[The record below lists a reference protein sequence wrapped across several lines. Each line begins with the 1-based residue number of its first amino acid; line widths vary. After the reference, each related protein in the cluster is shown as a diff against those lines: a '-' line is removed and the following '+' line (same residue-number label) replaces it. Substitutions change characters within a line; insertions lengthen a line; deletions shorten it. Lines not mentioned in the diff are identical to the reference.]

1 MRSVFSVLSMV
12 FAIGVIGAGCGVAE
26 PPADQFT
33 QATHATQALQSEELS
48 GDSQQV
54 VCPLICGLGTQCR
67 YRDGSCR
74 EACNPC
80 LCEADG
86 GKVVESCEQAAC
98 GHAICG
104 RGTYCCNASCSI
116 CAPDGGFCTQQFC
129 E

>member
-26 PPADQFT
+26 PPAS
-33 QATHATQALQSEELS
+33 HATQMSQSEDRT
-48 GDSQQV
+48 GNDPYK
-54 VCPLICGLGTQCR
+54 VCPDICGLGTQCQ
-67 YRDGSCR
+67 YPDGSCR

-80 LCEADG
+80 LCEAAG
-86 GKVVESCEQAAC
+86 GKVVESCEQVAC

-104 RGTYCCNASCSI
+104 AGTYCCNESCSI